1 MCLTIPKKVISV
13 IDNVVVVELPD
24 GSRQEVKTIVKLSV
38 GDYCINQQNII
49 IEKMGIDSANEL
61 LELMNERRK
70 I

>member
-38 GDYCINQQNII
+38 GDYCITQQNII